1 MTVLGKFYVEDGHLD
16 TAEGFKIDE
25 SANNKLIYEVIR
37 IVDEVP
43 LFLEGHMERFEN
55 SFKIEEIGFPYKF
68 DKLKEY
74 INSLVKANNIA
85 EGNIKIIFESAN
97 DTLKLF
103 FIKHSYPTKEM
114 YKDGVN
120 TILYT
125 GERKNPNAKVV
136 DNNFR
141 EKVTKEIEE
150 KEAFEAIL
158 LNFNGK
164 VSEGSKSNI
173 FFIKNNELFTS
184 QVKDVLPGITR
195 KEIIELAQE
204 NEIKVNE
211 VEIDKEE
218 ISGFESAFICGTSP
232 KILPIKLIDHIK
244 MSVKNELLLELM
256 GKFDDKIKEYILE
269 NRSKV

>member
-1 MTVLGKFYVEDGHLD
+1 MKVLGKFYVEDGHLD
-16 TAEGFKIDE
+16 TAEAFKIDE
-25 SANNKLIYEVIR
+25 SENNKLIYEVIR
-37 IVDEVP
+37 IVDGVP
-43 LFLEGHMERFEN
+43 LFLEGHIERFAN
-55 SFKIEEIGFPYKF
+55 SFKIEELAFPYKF

-74 INSLVKANNIA
+74 IDTLVKANNIV

-103 FIKHSYPTKEM
+103 AIKHSYPTKDM
-114 YKDGVN
+114 YKDGVK

-141 EKVTKEIEE
+141 EKVTNEIEA
-150 KEAFEAIL
+150 KNAFEAIL

-173 FFIKNNELFTS
+173 FFIKNNELYTS

-195 KEIIELAQE
+195 KEIIELAHE
-204 NEIKVNE
+204 SGMKVNE

-218 ISGFESAFICGTSP
+218 IKGFDSAFICGTSP
-232 KILPIKLIDHIK
+232 KILPIKLIDEIH
-244 MSVKNELLLELM
+244 MDVENELLVELM
-256 GKFDDKIKEYILE
+256 GKFDDKIKGYIF
-269 NRSKV
+269 KK